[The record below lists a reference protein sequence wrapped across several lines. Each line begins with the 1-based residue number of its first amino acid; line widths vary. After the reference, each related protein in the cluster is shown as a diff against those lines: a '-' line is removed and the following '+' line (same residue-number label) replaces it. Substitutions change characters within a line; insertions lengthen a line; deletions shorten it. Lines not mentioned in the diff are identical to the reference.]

1 MTQRLAIVVSL
12 LAALLGL
19 PVAAATADDYVAGT
33 ATRCSVATPEVVRV
47 GNAFRATVSVDANST
62 ERPSGEVQLTVS
74 RNGAGP
80 VYSLVADYRGGSLTL
95 RGRPLTQVGDYTAR
109 LTFSPTDDSVF
120 RGCQDTAA
128 LQVTRGALPD
138 DDQRDDQ
145 DQGPGGLLP
154 DTGGPDF
161 WLLLL
166 GLGLVGTGG
175 TLVVAA
181 RRQRPVLA

>member
-1 MTQRLAIVVSL
+1 VTQRLAIVVSL
-12 LAALLGL
+12 LAAVLGL
-19 PVAAATADDYVAGT
+19 PVAAAADDYVAGT
-33 ATRCSVATPEVVRV
+33 TTRCSIATPEVARV
-47 GNAFRATVSVDANST
+47 GNAFRATVSVDANSS
-62 ERPSGEVQLTVS
+62 ERPTGEVQLTVS
-74 RNGAGP
+74 RSGAGP

-95 RGRPLTQVGDYTAR
+95 RGRPLTEVGDYTAR

-120 RGCQDTAA
+120 RGCQATAG
-128 LQVTRGALPD
+128 LQVSRGAAPD
-138 DDQRDDQ
+138 DDQDD
-145 DQGPGGLLP
+145 DENQGPGGLLP